1 MNAWWLKSNRYIYV
15 STIHIKRPFIIMHVH
30 VHLTMH
36 YVIRELCVRTWSIYF
51 SVLHGIKVV
60 YKLLS
65 SCDTFCYLS
74 SYTAIEAPER
84 CVFGQLINIGAVLC
98 KLTASQKKPEIFIS
112 QAMLILSVPTLKV
125 YKDQGK
131 WYYKHLLGCH
141 GLNYV

>member
-1 MNAWWLKSNRYIYV
+1 MKFKFKIYECMMIKKSLHLCVNYSY
-15 STIHIKRPFIIMHVH
+15 KCPFITMHVH
-30 VHLTMH
+30 VHFTMIFSYH
-36 YVIRELCVRTWSIYF
+36 YVIRELCVRTWSVYF

-65 SCDTFCYLS
+65 SCDTFRYLS

-98 KLTASQKKPEIFIS
+98 KSTASQKKPEIFIS

-125 YKDQGK
+125 Y
-131 WYYKHLLGCH
+131 
-141 GLNYV
+141 N